1 MLTIAAAL
9 AGLCLA
15 APGAPASDSLAAL
28 WRQARPY
35 REFIGGVT
43 ERQAQWRRVDA
54 VAAAPDDLAVRARGA
69 GRLRLLIVT
78 VYACGDSIN
87 TVPWIARLADAAP
100 NLELRIAHPDQG
112 RWLMEAHRTPDGR
125 AATPTLVIL
134 DEQFNVRGCWIERP
148 AELQRWY
155 IATGRNLPDDE
166 YMRHKTG
173 WYEQDAG
180 RSTMREVVEAL
191 ERTVNGERRDVCDDR

>member
-1 MLTIAAAL
+1 MIAIAAAL
-9 AGLCLA
+9 AAGICIA
-15 APGAPASDSLAAL
+15 PAPGFQSASSDSLAAL
-28 WRQARPY
+28 WAVARPY
-35 REFIGGVT
+35 SDFIANVN

-54 VAAAPDDLAVRARGA
+54 MAAVPDHLATRARGA

-87 TVPWIARLADAAP
+87 TVPWIAKLAAAAP

-125 AATPTLVIL
+125 ASTPTLVVM
-134 DEQFNVRGCWIERP
+134 DENFNERGCWIERP

-155 IATGRNLPDDE
+155 IDTGKALPDDQ

-173 WYEQDAG
+173 WYESDAG
-180 RSTMREVVEAL
+180 RSTLEEVVAML
-191 ERTVNGERRDVCDDR
+191 ESRRCP

>member
-1 MLTIAAAL
+1 MIAALL
-9 AGLCLA
+9 ATAVCLT
-15 APGAPASDSLAAL
+15 APAPAPSDSLAAL

-35 REFIGGVT
+35 AEFIAGVN
-43 ERQAQWRRVDA
+43 ERQAQWRRVDSLA
-54 VAAAPDDLAVRARGA
+54 TVPDGLAVRARGA

-87 TVPWIARLADAAP
+87 TVPWIAKLAAAAP

-112 RWLMEAHRTPDGR
+112 RWLMERHRTPDGR
-125 AATPTLVIL
+125 AATPTLVVL
-134 DEQFNVRGCWIERP
+134 DEQFNERGCWIERP

-155 IATGRNLPDDE
+155 VATGKNLPDNE

-173 WYEQDAG
+173 WYENDAG
-180 RSTMREVVEAL
+180 RSTLAEVVAVL
-191 ERTVNGERRDVCDDR
+191 EGGYC